1 MSNQAFDLIRAKLVE
16 PFHPSDIEWKPQAV
30 TKDGAK
36 AMAIAYADPRAY
48 MNRLDDVCGGDW
60 SVTYTPWGDRIV
72 CHLTI
77 MGITRSSTG
86 EGDAQSERSEIA
98 GTAAEGQAFKRACVM
113 FGLGR
118 YLYNLPSSWVE
129 FDKDSKQFTPQG
141 KAKLEGL
148 IVQHYRRA
156 IGEAQSKTSR
166 TPEPETNKLDAEIA
180 AILPTE
186 TATVREVEPGWEA
199 RWKTFDAVGLELYGP
214 QWSQVARH
222 NAERISDGR
231 ETDPKRLTVA
241 QLDKMILGMR
251 QLKAKRQPA

>member
-1 MSNQAFDLIRAKLVE
+1 MLIGGERV
-16 PFHPSDIEWKPQAV
+16 
-30 TKDGAK
+30 K
-36 AMAIAYADPRAY
+36 AMYQISNVKIPGGALISFECDTEEEVFRRMNFFQQMPHVCPIDNSETIYFYRKDDEGNSYCSIVSAAHPQYSFKFGKRRGVEKELFPKGWYEYDAANKCNWYWRDGSWFAVDEDGKPLWDKPRP
-48 MNRLDDVCGGDW
+48 G
-60 SVTYTPWGDRIV
+60 SK
-72 CHLTI
+72 
-77 MGITRSSTG
+77 
-86 EGDAQSERSEIA
+86 AQ
-98 GTAAEGQAFKRACVM
+98 
-113 FGLGR
+113 
-118 YLYNLPSSWVE
+118 
-129 FDKDSKQFTPQG
+129 
-141 KAKLEGL
+141 
-148 IVQHYRRA
+148 
-156 IGEAQSKTSR
+156 R
-166 TPEPETNKLDAEIA
+166 TPEPAMQQLDAEIA